1 MVHYSV
7 LPGPHSGYVRLENPL
22 DGRIILDKRLDF
34 ETDNLVEVAVR
45 AEDKGSPAL
54 ASETN
59 LTIHVRDADD
69 RNPAF
74 LHDSYT
80 SVLPTGEEG
89 TKLTILPAPL
99 KAVDQ
104 DLSLNAPVFYGFQG
118 EGPVY
123 SYLELNSKSG

>member
-7 LPGPHSGYVRLENPL
+7 LPGLHSSYVRLENPL
-22 DGRIILDKRLDF
+22 DGKIVLNKRLDF
-34 ETDNLVEVAVR
+34 ETDSLVKVTLR

-54 ASETN
+54 FSETN
-59 LTIHVRDADD
+59 ITINVGDADD
-69 RNPAF
+69 KNPAF

-80 SVLPTGEEG
+80 SVLPSEG
-89 TKLTILPAPL
+89 TKLAILPSPL

-104 DLSLNAPVFYGFQG
+104 DLGLNAPVFYSFQG

-123 SYLELNSKSG
+123 SYLQLNSKSG

>member
-7 LPGPHSGYVRLENPL
+7 LPGLHSSYVRLENSL
-22 DGRIILDKRLDF
+22 DGRIVLNKRLDF
-34 ETDNLVEVAVR
+34 ETDSLVQVTLR

-54 ASETN
+54 FSETN
-59 LTIHVRDADD
+59 ITINVGDADD
-69 RNPAF
+69 KNPAF

-80 SVLPTGEEG
+80 SVLPSEG
-89 TKLTILPAPL
+89 TKLAILPSPL

-104 DLSLNAPVFYGFQG
+104 DLGLNAPVFYSFQG

-123 SYLELNSKSG
+123 SYLQLNSKSG

>member
-1 MVHYSV
+1 MVHYSI
-7 LPGPHSGYVRLENPL
+7 LPGLYSSYVGLENSL
-22 DGRIILDKRLDF
+22 DGKIVLNKRLDF
-34 ETDNLVEVAVR
+34 ETDSLVEVTVR

-54 ASETN
+54 YSETN
-59 LTIHVRDADD
+59 ITIHVGDADD

-80 SVLPTGEEG
+80 SILPSEG
-89 TKLTILPAPL
+89 TKLTILPSPL

-104 DLSLNAPVFYGFQG
+104 DLGLNAPVFYGFQG

-123 SYLELNSKSG
+123 SYLQLNSKSG

>member
-7 LPGPHSGYVRLENPL
+7 LPGLHSSYVRLENPL
-22 DGRIILDKRLDF
+22 DGKIVLNERLDF
-34 ETDNLVEVAVR
+34 ETDSLVQVRVR

-54 ASETN
+54 SSETN
-59 LTIHVRDADD
+59 ITINVGDADD

-74 LHDSYT
+74 LQDSYT
-80 SVLPTGEEG
+80 SVLPSEG
-89 TKLTILPAPL
+89 TKLTILPSPL

-104 DLSLNAPVFYGFQG
+104 DLGLNAPVFYSFQG

-123 SYLELNSKSG
+123 SYLQLNSKSG

>member
-7 LPGPHSGYVRLENPL
+7 LPGLHSSYVRLENTL
-22 DGRIILDKRLDF
+22 DGKIVLNERLDF
-34 ETDNLVEVAVR
+34 ETDSLVQVRVR

-54 ASETN
+54 SSETN
-59 LTIHVRDADD
+59 ITINVGDADD

-80 SVLPTGEEG
+80 SVLPSEG
-89 TKLTILPAPL
+89 TKLAILPSPL

-104 DLSLNAPVFYGFQG
+104 DLGLNAPVFYSFQG

-123 SYLELNSKSG
+123 SYLQLNSKSG

>member
-7 LPGPHSGYVRLENPL
+7 LPGLHSSYVRLENPL
-22 DGRIILDKRLDF
+22 DGKIVLNERLDF
-34 ETDNLVEVAVR
+34 ETDSLVQVRVR

-54 ASETN
+54 SSETN
-59 LTIHVRDADD
+59 ITINVGDADD

-74 LHDSYT
+74 LQDSYT
-80 SVLPTGEEG
+80 SVLPSEG
-89 TKLTILPAPL
+89 TKLAILPSPL

-104 DLSLNAPVFYGFQG
+104 DLGLNAPVFYSFQG

-123 SYLELNSKSG
+123 SYLQLNSKSG

>member
-7 LPGPHSGYVRLENPL
+7 LPGLHSSFVRLENTL
-22 DGRIILDKRLDF
+22 DGKIVLNERLDF
-34 ETDNLVEVAVR
+34 ETDSLVQVRVR

-54 ASETN
+54 SSETN
-59 LTIHVRDADD
+59 ITINVGDADD

-80 SVLPTGEEG
+80 SVLPSEG
-89 TKLTILPAPL
+89 TKLAILPSPL

-104 DLSLNAPVFYGFQG
+104 DLGLNAPVFYSFQG

-123 SYLELNSKSG
+123 SYLQLNSKSG

>member
-1 MVHYSV
+1 MVHYSI
-7 LPGPHSGYVRLENPL
+7 LPSLHSSYVRLENPL
-22 DGRIILDKRLDF
+22 DGKIVLNKRLDY
-34 ETDNLVEVAVR
+34 EADSLVEVVVR

-54 ASETN
+54 SSETN
-59 LTIHVRDADD
+59 VTIHVGDADD

-80 SVLPTGEEG
+80 SILPSEG
-89 TKLTILPAPL
+89 TKLAILPEPL

-104 DLSLNAPVFYGFQG
+104 DLGLNAPVYYSFQG

-123 SYLELNSKSG
+123 SYLQLNSKSG